1 MHTRLLTSTIGIHTI
16 NYIMCNAYW
25 SEPEQASL
33 SICTVHV
40 SSVRKSEGN
49 EMLEFTH
56 KVHELHKQQLAVKK
70 E

>member
-1 MHTRLLTSTIGIHTI
+1 
-16 NYIMCNAYW
+16 MCNAYW